1 MDDVWFAAGL
11 TREDVDICVKA
22 LALQPSQRT
31 PFIAV
36 ASGGEDGPQLVLASG
51 VLFKLFSVAD
61 AETLSARLLVGQDP
75 GARRLATLQGTLP
88 LEGAP
93 RLERLRFALGPGSE
107 IITFLCRRVRASK
120 GSLFVAAAL
129 GVRAGLLP
137 EPVRDSPTSLPV
149 VGEPEAAAP
158 ADSTAGPATESTADA
173 ENQPLPAGPLD
184 VPAIHAAL
192 RQRWPSRR
200 TLRFLWQTDAQAV
213 CTQVSPPLAEIV
225 GPGNADLVGANLLE
239 LAPRLDPSGRLESA
253 LRSQDTWSGVEVAWP
268 IDDASAAV
276 AVGLGAIPSFDPD
289 RTFCGY
295 RGYGVV
301 RLDAIVT
308 REPLRLIPNGSAST
322 GEVIAFPSKALSTE
336 DKRAFAALAAELRDQ
351 AGLNDA
357 APDASQST
365 ADTSSIPEEQATS
378 TLNVAESAEIVAS
391 PEEAP
396 STVDLAE
403 SVMTGI
409 AVSSLPEEQVAPD
422 QGAEKGIAAA
432 AENAAGEEQT
442 GSIASVTEP
451 AVADAMPVNDP
462 PAVVADTREIEIAR
476 NGLALLDKLA
486 LGLLVSRDNVPIF
499 ANRHLL
505 DFTGFPDEDALH
517 SAGGMAHL
525 FGGTPGNASGA
536 EAVSV
541 RTRAGTTIPATV
553 RLQRMDWDGLPATL
567 LTLQG
572 EPSVTRPEAVDPNAA
587 TKPASVSGSWEE
599 DERRELRAILET
611 ATDGVAVMDN
621 ECHVLSLNRAGEALF
636 GRDRGEVIGKPFLDL
651 FAAHDRDLAR
661 DYLEGVKSDA
671 TRSLLNDGREF
682 LVTAA
687 QGGPIPVFM
696 TLGRLGPT
704 RDATVPTKP
713 ARYCALFRDLTH
725 WKQVEGELGEA
736 RRSAERASALK
747 SDFLAKV
754 SHEVRTPLNAII
766 GFAEVMM
773 EERFG
778 PLGERYREYLRDI
791 HGSGTHVMSLV
802 NDLLDLSKIE
812 AGKMEL
818 APRSIDV
825 NLIVSECVALM
836 QPQASR
842 ERVIMRLSLAP
853 NLPNITA
860 DERSLRQIALNLL
873 SNAVKFNEPGGQ
885 VIVASQL
892 TESGH
897 VVLRIRDTGPGMS
910 ETDIADALEPF
921 RQLSRQTS
929 SGVGGTGLGL
939 PLTKALVEAN
949 EASLT
954 IRSKVDQGTFV
965 EVAFPPVRV
974 LASGQA

>member
-11 TREDVDICVKA
+11 TRGDLDLCLKA
-22 LALQPSQRT
+22 LALQPGQRA
-31 PFIAV
+31 PLIAV
-36 ASGGEDGPQLVLASG
+36 ASRSEDGPRLVLASRA
-51 VLFKLFSVAD
+51 LFGLFGVAD
-61 AETLSARLLVGQDP
+61 GEALSARLMAGRDP
-75 GARRLATLQGTLP
+75 GARRLAALQGTLP

-93 RLERLRFALGPGSE
+93 RLERLRFQIGPGSE
-107 IITFLCRRVRASK
+107 IITFLCRRVRVDN

-137 EPVRDSPTSLPV
+137 EPSIAVAPSQPSLPGEAPLPAAPTPTSEAPDPV
-149 VGEPEAAAP
+149 NAAE
-158 ADSTAGPATESTADA
+158 GPD
-173 ENQPLPAGPLD
+173 QPLPAGPLD

-192 RQRWPSRR
+192 RRRWPSRR
-200 TLRFLWQTDAQAV
+200 SLRFLWQTDADAV

-225 GPGNADLVGANLLE
+225 GSGNADLVGLNLIE
-239 LAPRLDPSGRLESA
+239 LAPRLDPTGRLEGA
-253 LRSQDTWSGVEVAWP
+253 LRSRDTWSGVDVAWP
-268 IDDASAAV
+268 IDGASAAV
-276 AVGLGAIPSFDPD
+276 AVGLGAIPFFDADRSFS
-289 RTFCGY
+289 GY

-301 RLDAIVT
+301 KLDALVE
-308 REPLRLIPNGSAST
+308 REPMRLASAAAAET
-322 GEVIAFPSKALSTE
+322 GKVIAFPTKALSTE
-336 DKRAFAALAAELRDQ
+336 DQRAFTALAAELRDQ
-351 AGLNDA
+351 AGMTRAADLRMEKAGPAPASMPEAYAGTMPDQPAVAWAEA
-357 APDASQST
+357 APHHAVHSIGETPRAAT
-365 ADTSSIPEEQATS
+365 APAVENEISAPLPLQPALSSSSAARQ
-378 TLNVAESAEIVAS
+378 AEIV
-391 PEEAP
+391 
-396 STVDLAE
+396 
-403 SVMTGI
+403 
-409 AVSSLPEEQVAPD
+409 
-422 QGAEKGIAAA
+422 
-432 AENAAGEEQT
+432 
-442 GSIASVTEP
+442 
-451 AVADAMPVNDP
+451 
-462 PAVVADTREIEIAR
+462 R

-486 LGLLVSRDNVPIF
+486 VGLLVSRDNVPIF

-505 DFTGFPDEDALH
+505 DLTGFADEDALH
-517 SAGGMAHL
+517 AAGGMAHL
-525 FGGTPGNASGA
+525 FGSTPGNASGA
-536 EAVSV
+536 EAVAV
-541 RTRAGTTIPATV
+541 RTRAGATLPATA
-553 RLQRMDWDGLPATL
+553 RLQRIDWDGLPATL

-572 EPSVTRPEAVDPNAA
+572 EAA
-587 TKPASVSGSWEE
+587 KPGAAGRED

-611 ATDGVAVMDN
+611 ATDGVVVMDD
-621 ECHVLSLNRAGEALF
+621 ECRVLSLNRAGEALF

-651 FAAHDRDLAR
+651 FAPHDRDLAR

-682 LVTAA
+682 LVTAE

-696 TLGRLGPT
+696 TLGRLGPS
-704 RDATVPTKP
+704 REAAGPTKP

-725 WKQVEGELGEA
+725 WKKVEGELGDA
-736 RRSAERASALK
+736 RRTAERASALK

-778 PLGERYREYLRDI
+778 PLGSDRYKDYLRDI

-818 APRSIDV
+818 APQAIDV
-825 NLIVSECVALM
+825 NRIVSECVALM

-853 NLPNITA
+853 HLPNITA

-910 ETDIADALEPF
+910 ESDIAAALEPF
-921 RQLSRQTS
+921 RQLSRPAA

-965 EVAFPPVRV
+965 EVAFPPARV
-974 LASGQA
+974 LAAG

>member
-11 TREDVDICVKA
+11 THGDLDLCLKA
-22 LALQPSQRT
+22 LALQPGQRA
-31 PFIAV
+31 PLIAV
-36 ASGGEDGPQLVLASG
+36 ASRGEDGPRLVLASRALFGLFG
-51 VLFKLFSVAD
+51 VSDGEALSV
-61 AETLSARLLVGQDP
+61 RLLAGRDP
-75 GARRLATLQGTLP
+75 GARRLAALQGTLP

-93 RLERLRFALGPGSE
+93 RLERLRFQIGPGSE
-107 IITFLCRRVRASK
+107 IITFLCRRVRVDT

-137 EPVRDSPTSLPV
+137 EPLAAKPASMPSLPAETSP
-149 VGEPEAAAP
+149 GPPEAVSP
-158 ADSTAGPATESTADA
+158 ESLGTARATEAAD
-173 ENQPLPAGPLD
+173 EPLPAGPLD

-192 RQRWPSRR
+192 RRRWPSRR
-200 TLRFLWQTDAQAV
+200 TLRFLWQTDADGL
-213 CTQVSPPLAEIV
+213 CTQVSPPLADIV
-225 GPGNADLVGANLLE
+225 GPGNADLVGLNLIE
-239 LAPRLDPSGRLESA
+239 LAPRLDPSGRLEDA
-253 LRSQDTWSGVEVAWP
+253 LRSRDTWSGVDVAWP
-268 IDDASAAV
+268 IDGASAAV
-276 AVGLGAIPSFDPD
+276 AVGLGAIPFFDPD
-289 RTFCGY
+289 RLFSGY

-301 RLDAIVT
+301 KLDALVE
-308 REPLRLIPNGSAST
+308 REPLRLAPAFAAET
-322 GEVIAFPSKALSTE
+322 GKVIAFPSKALSTE
-336 DKRAFAALAAELRDQ
+336 DQRAFAALAAELRDQ
-351 AGLNDA
+351 AGMNKADE
-357 APDASQST
+357 APDDRSNEEPSPATRHEDHAFAT
-365 ADTSSIPEEQATS
+365 AEDEGAANPIDPPANAAT
-378 TLNVAESAEIVAS
+378 TAAAETVHRSADDDVTEVLH
-391 PEEAP
+391 AP
-396 STVDLAE
+396 AE
-403 SVMTGI
+403 
-409 AVSSLPEEQVAPD
+409 P
-422 QGAEKGIAAA
+422 AAA
-432 AENAAGEEQT
+432 AEAISPETQHPAALP
-442 GSIASVTEP
+442 SDAS
-451 AVADAMPVNDP
+451 
-462 PAVVADTREIEIAR
+462 REAEIAC

-505 DFTGFPDEDALH
+505 DLTGFADEDALH
-517 SAGGMAHL
+517 AAGGMAHL

-536 EAVSV
+536 EAVAV
-541 RTRAGTTIPATV
+541 RTRAGTILPATA
-553 RLQRMDWDGLPATL
+553 RLQRIDWDGLPATL

-572 EPSVTRPEAVDPNAA
+572 EAA
-587 TKPASVSGSWEE
+587 KSGTSGRE
-599 DERRELRAILET
+599 DDDRRELRAILET
-611 ATDGVAVMDN
+611 ATDGVVVMDD
-621 ECHVLSLNRAGEALF
+621 ECQVLSLNRAGEALF

-696 TLGRLGPT
+696 TLGRLGPS
-704 RDATVPTKP
+704 RDAAVPAKP

-725 WKQVEGELGEA
+725 WKKVEGELDEA
-736 RRSAERASALK
+736 RRAAERASALK
-747 SDFLAKV
+747 SDFLARV

-778 PLGERYREYLRDI
+778 PLGNERYKEYLRDI

-812 AGKMEL
+812 AGRMEL
-818 APRSIDV
+818 SPQAIDV
-825 NLIVSECVALM
+825 NRIVSECVALM

-910 ETDIADALEPF
+910 EGDIAAALEPF
-921 RQLSRQTS
+921 RQLSRPPA

-939 PLTKALVEAN
+939 SLTKALVEAN

-965 EVAFPPVRV
+965 EVAFPPARV
-974 LASGQA
+974 LATD

>member
-11 TREDVDICVKA
+11 TRDDLALCVKA
-22 LALQPSQRT
+22 LALQPGQRA
-31 PFIAV
+31 PLLAV
-36 ASGGEDGPQLVLASG
+36 ASRGEDGPRLVLASRA
-51 VLFKLFSVAD
+51 LFGLFDVAD
-61 AETLSARLLVGQDP
+61 GEALSARLLAGRDP
-75 GARRLATLQGTLP
+75 GARRLAALQGTLP

-93 RLERLRFALGPGSE
+93 RLERLRFFLGPGSE
-107 IITFLCRRVRASK
+107 IITFLCRRVRADS

-137 EPVRDSPTSLPV
+137 EPPTAFVAPPSLP
-149 VGEPEAAAP
+149 PAASNGTVAP
-158 ADSTAGPATESTADA
+158 APSEATDKADPREA
-173 ENQPLPAGPLD
+173 LLPAGPLD

-200 TLRFLWQTDAQAV
+200 SLRFLWQTDSNGI

-225 GPGNADLVGANLLE
+225 GPGNADLVGLSLLE
-239 LAPRLDPSGRLESA
+239 LAPRLDPTGRLAEA
-253 LRSQDTWSGVEVAWP
+253 LRSQETWSGVEVAWP
-268 IDDASAAV
+268 IDGASAAV

-289 RTFCGY
+289 RSFSGY
-295 RGYGVV
+295 RGYGIVK
-301 RLDAIVT
+301 LDALVA
-308 REPLRLIPNGSAST
+308 REPLRLAPDST
-322 GEVIAFPSKALSTE
+322 ETGKVIAFPSKALSTE
-336 DKRAFAALAAELRDQ
+336 DQRAFAALAAELRDQ
-351 AGLNDA
+351 AGLNEA
-357 APDASQST
+357 AP
-365 ADTSSIPEEQATS
+365 
-378 TLNVAESAEIVAS
+378 
-391 PEEAP
+391 AP
-396 STVDLAE
+396 SDPSAAKPQSAASE
-403 SVMTGI
+403 RSVAAI
-409 AVSSLPEEQVAPD
+409 PDAVEEP
-422 QGAEKGIAAA
+422 AAA
-432 AENAAGEEQT
+432 MAQG
-442 GSIASVTEP
+442 EP
-451 AVADAMPVNDP
+451 APAERDDTGDDLRAFAEPASGGTVAQLAG
-462 PAVVADTREIEIAR
+462 PAAAPSNATREAEIAR

-486 LGLLVSRDNVPIF
+486 IGLLVSRDNVPIF

-505 DFTGFPDEDALH
+505 DLVGFTDEDALH
-517 SAGGMAHL
+517 AAGGMAHL
-525 FGGTPGNASGA
+525 FGHTPGNASGA
-536 EAVSV
+536 EFVAV
-541 RTRAGTTIPATV
+541 RTAAGATVPATA
-553 RLQRMDWDGLPATL
+553 RLQRIDWDGLPATL
-567 LTLQG
+567 LSLQSATG
-572 EPSVTRPEAVDPNAA
+572 RSAPAA
-587 TKPASVSGSWEE
+587 TERDD

-611 ATDGVAVMDN
+611 ATDGVVVMDD
-621 ECHVLSLNRAGEALF
+621 EGHVLSLNRAGEALF
-636 GRDRGEVIGKPFLDL
+636 ARDRAEVVGKPFLDL

-661 DYLEGVKSDA
+661 DYLDGVKSDA

-696 TLGRLGPT
+696 TLGQLGPF
-704 RDATVPTKP
+704 RDAEVPPKP

-725 WKQVEGELGEA
+725 WKKVEGELGEA
-736 RRSAERASALK
+736 RRTAERASALK

-766 GFAEVMM
+766 GFADIMM

-778 PLGERYREYLRDI
+778 PLGSERYKDYLRDI

-812 AGKMEL
+812 AGRMEL
-818 APRSIDV
+818 SPRAIDV
-825 NLIVSECVALM
+825 NRIVSECVALM

-853 NLPNITA
+853 HLPNITA

-910 ETDIADALEPF
+910 ETDIAAALEPF
-921 RQLSRQTS
+921 RQLSRQPA
-929 SGVGGTGLGL
+929 SGVAGTGLGL

-949 EASLT
+949 EAALT

-965 EVAFPPVRV
+965 EVAFPPARV
-974 LASGQA
+974 LATG